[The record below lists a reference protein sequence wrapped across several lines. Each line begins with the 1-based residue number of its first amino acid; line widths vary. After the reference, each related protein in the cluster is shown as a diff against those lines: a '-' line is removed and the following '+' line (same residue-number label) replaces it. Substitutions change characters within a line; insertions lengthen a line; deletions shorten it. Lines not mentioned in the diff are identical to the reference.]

1 MRIFR
6 KTLSLTMAL
15 ALTLSMGITTAFAAT
30 GTDTMAIAYTG
41 ITASATDPVVSAAP
55 TVTSDAASTFSN
67 QVYTIAVGTVTGA
80 TIATSTGVVT
90 IPANAP
96 AGTATITVTY
106 DTVPTVAAAAGTV
119 TETHTGSIS
128 AVAITGVEPT
138 AAGSAVVTYASAT
151 STWAVSANSDF
162 FTTGALTAESA
173 TGFTLDG
180 VKVVVTGAADTDTVT
195 LTAVA
200 PVVAVGIAQTG
211 VTKTATLVVNPVP
224 PVVPAAKPVITT
236 QPVAQVLTYTGSP
249 QIFTA
254 LNGTATVTDGG
265 ALTYQW
271 HQVLSAGATGDT
283 AISGATSA
291 TYTPDPATLVGSKQY
306 YVVVTNTLAGQTA
319 TTTSNTVSVG
329 ITPKAGASDVA
340 LKTLSYIVTKDGVAG
355 ASTNIAIVPAQRAYT
370 VHLPLGFSSI
380 VIAATAD
387 TGATGA
393 TVTFD
398 PSSQTITTYGMIKID
413 VVAVSGDNAHYEI
426 NFVTGN
432 APTPPPADGGNAP
445 TPPESTA
452 NKPETIAKVNDALDA
467 LKDIGTIDPEKL
479 PAGVTAGT
487 TADGKAIATVPVAM
501 ESGAADVGL
510 SLFNTLGAAPSNVG
524 IKFTVKNGF
533 YGASADITVPGGFG
547 AIKEAGRVVF
557 PMSYKEKAD
566 GNDLML
572 KYVKTEGATSFTS
585 QIGVNYKLPVAAT
598 ISLKTKIKDGA
609 SVNVYNFDADT
620 NKFVLV
626 GTPKIVDGKVAFST
640 QLMGQFLITTGK
652 L

>member
-30 GTDTMAIAYTG
+30 GADTMAIAYAG
-41 ITASATDPVVSAAP
+41 ITASASTPVVSAAP
-55 TVTSDAASTFSN
+55 TVTQDAASTFSN
-67 QVYTIAVGTVTGA
+67 QVYTIAAGTVTGA
-80 TIATSTGVVT
+80 TIVADTGIVT

-106 DTVPTVAAAAGTV
+106 NTIPTVAAAAGTV
-119 TETHTGSIS
+119 TETHTGAIS
-128 AVAITGVEPT
+128 AVAITGFTPATVT
-138 AAGSAVVTYASAT
+138 AGSAVVTYASAT
-151 STWAVSANSDF
+151 STWAVSANTGSF
-162 FTTGALTAESA
+162 VTGAVSAESA

-180 VKVVVTGAADTDTVT
+180 VKVVVTDAADTDTVT

-211 VTKTATLVVNPVP
+211 VTKTATLAVAAVPV
-224 PVVPAAKPVITT
+224 VVPAAKPVITT
-236 QPVAQVLTYTGSP
+236 QPVAQALPYTGS
-249 QIFTA
+249 QQTFTA
-254 LNGTATVTDGG
+254 LNCTAAVTDGG

-291 TYTPDPATLVGSKQY
+291 TYTPDSAKLVGSKQY

-329 ITPKAGASDVA
+329 ITPKTGANDVA
-340 LKTLSYIVTKDGVAG
+340 LKTLSYTVTKDSVVG

-387 TGATGA
+387 TGATY
-393 TVTFD
+393 TFD
-398 PSSQTITTYGMIKID
+398 PANKTITTDGMIKID
-413 VVAVSGDNAHYEI
+413 VVAASGDNAHYEI

-501 ESGAADVGL
+501 DSGAADVGL